1 MTDDVPGPR
10 ANTLPL
16 AVFAGAIVVLAVGV
30 LAGLLFSSSS
40 GNDEDA
46 TPTVLDELAV
56 TIEIRGFRFHP
67 PNLSVPRGA
76 NVTWVNHDEAPH
88 DSEAR
93 DGTWG
98 TDLLQRDDEGAIT
111 FDEPGEWEYFCT
123 IHPYMTA
130 ILAVR

>member
-1 MTDDVPGPR
+1 Q
-10 ANTLPL
+10 
-16 AVFAGAIVVLAVGV
+16 
-30 LAGLLFSSSS
+30 
-40 GNDEDA
+40 
-46 TPTVLDELAV
+46 
-56 TIEIRGFRFHP
+56 
-67 PNLSVPRGA
+67 
-76 NVTWVNHDEAPH
+76 APH

-98 TDLLQRDDEGAIT
+98 TNLLQKDDESAIT